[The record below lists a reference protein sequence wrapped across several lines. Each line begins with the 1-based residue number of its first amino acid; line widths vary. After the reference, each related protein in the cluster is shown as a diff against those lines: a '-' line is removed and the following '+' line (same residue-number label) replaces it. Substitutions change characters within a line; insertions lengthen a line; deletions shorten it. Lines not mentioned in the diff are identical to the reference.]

1 MVPLFWDQDVDAR
14 LHLRRWQRVVA
25 WGGLM
30 ALGSLWCHENNREL
44 SLCWGVFWICG
55 MRFFGIFM
63 DFLWTGGYPRV
74 ADMCDQHWDSYG
86 TPNRQFVGGWTSTTS
101 SIRDSWLVQPV
112 GSTDSYNS
120 WSMLSIQ
127 SMMHDASEPKLFR
140 TMRNITW
147 VFSSWWYR
155 FFMFFQSI
163 PHGPSEEKL
172 LLSSCYVVYYKSFT
186 ELPYHSMVNRNLI
199 DLHIRLDHQSAWS
212 MTANSLVLDCH
223 GMRRRQITEWFSA
236 TLILNGG
243 QLG

>member
-1 MVPLFWDQDVDAR
+1 MTSHLISSLNFHHKSHKQLFAHASKGYPKQEFLIYTPLPSTCSIWINYQMVPLFWYQDVDAR

-44 SLCWGVFWICG
+44 SLCWGVFWNFG

-63 DFLWTGGYPRV
+63 DFSWTGGYPRV

-86 TPNRQFVGGWTSTTS
+86 TPNRQFPGGWRSTTS

-127 SMMHDASEPKLFR
+127 MHSKYDSWCFGTAKLFR
-140 TMRNITW
+140 TMCNIPW

-172 LLSSCYVVYYKSFT
+172 LLSSC
-186 ELPYHSMVNRNLI
+186 
-199 DLHIRLDHQSAWS
+199 
-212 MTANSLVLDCH
+212 
-223 GMRRRQITEWFSA
+223 
-236 TLILNGG
+236 
-243 QLG
+243 